1 LGPTAFRERREPE
14 LRTLTDAQLIEHMRR
29 ARAAGRPDAVKPALA
44 VLVFGYWDNVARRVA
59 LKVPFQDVEDV
70 TAIAIEA
77 AIASA
82 FDGQSVGEFVNW
94 LHRIVDRRGIAD
106 YHRRKE
112 GKPELDRLPTEHLG
126 DDEVWGDEPS
136 VDFAGDTVDAL
147 EALRRAYR
155 ELRPDHRDVVDLY
168 VFGPASAREAAE
180 QVPEMTEANVHQIAS
195 RFQRRVGELMDGGDT
210 SSGP

>member
-1 LGPTAFRERREPE
+1 LGPTPFREKREHE
-14 LRTLTDAQLIEHMRR
+14 LRALPDERLIAYLRE
-29 ARAAGRPDAVKPALA
+29 ARAAGRADAIRPALA
-44 VLVFGYWDNVARRVA
+44 VLVYGYWDSVVRRVA
-59 LKVPFQDVEDV
+59 MKVPASDVEDV
-70 TAIAIEA
+70 TAVAIEA

-112 GKPELDRLPTEHLG
+112 GKPELERLPTEHLG

-136 VDFAGDTVDAL
+136 EDFAGDTVDAL
-147 EALRRAYR
+147 RALRRAYE
-155 ELRPDHRDVVDLY
+155 ELRPDHCQVVDLY

-180 QVPEMTEANVHQIAS
+180 RVPEMTEANVHQIAS
-195 RFQRRVGELMDGGDT
+195 RFQRRVGELMGDGDT
-210 SSGP
+210 SSER